1 MIVYRIAVVAHRIT
15 DAVGTKW
22 PANTRYPWPGE
33 GTEEIVD
40 QNKQI
45 AIDVLEAVGGK
56 ENVKTAV
63 HCMSRLRLQ
72 LKDASH
78 CQDDTEFKAIEGVL
92 GVNRVGEQL
101 QVIIGSNV
109 NGVYRNFCAL
119 AGLDEQDAVPE
130 DLDGVLSKDKL
141 TLKQFGLNTLDYLT
155 GSISPILPALMA
167 AGLFKTLQVILGS
180 TLLDVIAETD
190 DLYVLCDMVFNG
202 VFYFLPV
209 YLGFTT
215 ARKLGVTPVLGV
227 MLACILLVPSFVE
240 MADSGDSF
248 SVYGIPCSVVSYS
261 QTILP
266 ILLSVWVMSFVER
279 FFNRVFPD
287 MLKTTF
293 TPFCT
298 IAVML
303 PITLCALGP
312 IGSWA
317 GTLIGNAFFAASNAG
332 GIISVLAVG
341 ILTALQP
348 FLVVTGMHQVLTALG
363 LTTLAVNGFES
374 FVFIANLISNFAVW
388 SVGIA
393 AFLRFKDAKTKT
405 TGLSCAFSGVVGG
418 LTEPTLYGI
427 LLRYPRAFAGT
438 AVGGLLAGL
447 ICGVC
452 GVGYY
457 NLGASSILALLSFIA
472 PDGGSNFIFA
482 CIAGAVGF
490 VVSLVVTCLVGFSKK
505 DIDEALATE
514 QAS

>member
-1 MIVYRIAVVAHRIT
+1 M
-15 DAVGTKW
+15 
-22 PANTRYPWPGE
+22 
-33 GTEEIVD
+33 VD
-40 QNKQI
+40 KNKQI
-45 AIDVLEAVGGK
+45 ATDVLEAVGGK

-72 LKDASH
+72 LKDASR
-78 CQDDTEFKAIEGVL
+78 CKDDEALKAIDGVL
-92 GVNRVGEQL
+92 GVNHVGEQL
-101 QVIIGSNV
+101 QVIIGPNV
-109 NGVYRNFCAL
+109 DEVYRNFCSL
-119 AGLDEQDAVPE
+119 SGLDEQEAVPE
-130 DLDGVLSKDKL
+130 DLDGDLPKGKL

-155 GSISPILPALMA
+155 GSISPILPALMV

-180 TLLDVIAETD
+180 TLLNVIAETD
-190 DLYVLCDMVFNG
+190 DLYILCDMVFNA

-215 ARKLGVTPVLGV
+215 ARKLGVTQVLGV
-227 MLACILLVPSFVE
+227 MIACIMLVPSFVE
-240 MADSGDSF
+240 MAENGDSF
-248 SVYGIPCSVVSYS
+248 SVYGIPCSVVTYS

-266 ILLSVWVMSFVER
+266 ILLSVWAMSFVER
-279 FFNRVFPD
+279 FFNRLFPD

-293 TPFCT
+293 APFCT

-303 PITLCALGP
+303 PVSLCLLGP

-317 GTLIGNAFFAASNAG
+317 GTLIGDVFFAAGNAG

-348 FLVVTGMHQVLTALG
+348 FLVVTGMHQVLTTLG
-363 LTTLAVNGFES
+363 LATLTANGFES
-374 FVFIANLISNFAVW
+374 FVLIANLLSNFAVW
-388 SVGIA
+388 AVGLA
-393 AFLRFKDAKTKT
+393 AFLRFKDAKTKA

-438 AVGGLLAGL
+438 AVGGLCAGL
-447 ICGVC
+447 ICGIF

-457 NLGASSILALLSFIA
+457 NLGASSILCLLSFIA

-490 VVSLVVTCLVGFSKK
+490 AVSLVVTYFVGFSKK
-505 DIDEALATE
+505 DVEDALAAE
-514 QAS
+514 RAA